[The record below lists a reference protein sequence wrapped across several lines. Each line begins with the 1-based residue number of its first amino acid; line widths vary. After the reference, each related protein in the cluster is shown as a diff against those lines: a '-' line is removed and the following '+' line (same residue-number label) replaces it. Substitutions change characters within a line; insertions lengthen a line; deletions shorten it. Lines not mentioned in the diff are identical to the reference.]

1 MSKSKEDLTRVVAI
15 GASAGGLEALQEFFK
30 NMPIDSGL
38 SFVIIQ
44 HLSPDYKSLMD
55 ELLARQTVMDI
66 TIIEDG
72 IKLVPNHVYL
82 IPPRKN
88 LKILKDQ
95 LFLEDQDMHRGLNL
109 PIDLF
114 FRSLAEDRG
123 KDAIGIILSG
133 TGSDGTMGTK
143 AIKEVGGMIMAQDE
157 KSAKFSGMPA
167 NSISTGLVDY
177 VLPPAKMPEELL
189 DYLKHPFVKKNK
201 SLGTYEFKHADN
213 LSKAILILREYT
225 GIDFSNYKENTII
238 RRLERRVSI
247 NRFQEIDQYISFLQV
262 SDKEKEVLSREV
274 LIGVTQ
280 FFRDPDAFSSLREK
294 VIKSLM
300 TNKKK
305 VIRVWS
311 AGCSTGEEVYS
322 LAILLQEMKHLL
334 NLDIQIKIFATDVDK
349 SAIDIA
355 SLGIYPESGVAD
367 LDPEY
372 FTKYFHKVENG
383 YKVVEDIRN
392 MIVFATHNIL
402 KDPPFSKLDLLVCRN
417 LFIYLKPDVQS
428 RILSMFYYSLN
439 SQGFLFLGSSETLGG
454 LSEAFDIIDSKYK
467 IYKYSENYSPV
478 KGMEI
483 PALEFRRDKMPTQ
496 TISRN
501 SFKSD
506 IKIDTVLDAVIA
518 EMIPPSIIVDSNFSI
533 VSVLNDVNKF
543 TQIQSGRYNNELFSI
558 LPKEIGLLLHNMLR
572 QMKKSEERLMLKSYK
587 SGKNSIKEL
596 WLEVRK
602 VLIRDKTHFIVSFK
616 SKTELENSEN
626 SPLPGVELSSK
637 DTYSDDK
644 ILDLEIELQAV
655 KENLNATVEELET
668 SNEEL
673 QSSNEELI
681 ASNEELQSTNEE
693 LQSVNEELYTVNS
706 EYQSKI
712 EELTNLNNDINNLL
726 KNIEVGAIYLDSKL
740 NIRKLT
746 PEIYTISNLRKND
759 IGRPIAHISI
769 MEFYPDLLSDVNTV
783 METLQAI
790 DKEINDYDGKSY
802 FSRIR
807 PYRTESNSVEGV
819 LITIVNISELKKM
832 KDQYHLVSSRLDDA
846 LHIGKIAWWEYVP
859 TGDTFY
865 FDSGLPKML
874 GYRIA
879 EFPRNLESLLEKVHS
894 DDRKLFKENIKKLSA
909 SKQADISISIRLL
922 NKNQNYSWFHLE
934 GTVSSKASD
943 GVPQKLTGSLI
954 DVSKIISLSEDLEK
968 NKKLL
973 SLVLENAPMATTM
986 VDEKG
991 EITYVNKM
999 GAEVLGFSKEDI
1011 IKRTFNSKKW
1021 KITDLGGKSIP
1032 KSKLPFS
1039 IIKKEKRTLL
1049 NYEHFIVAE
1058 DGERKHLSIDGS
1070 PVWSEENR
1078 FIGVVFT
1085 IREL

>member
-1 MSKSKEDLTRVVAI
+1 MSKSKEEMTRVVAI

-30 NMPIDSGL
+30 NMPVDSGL

-72 IKLVPNHVYL
+72 IKLVHNHVYL

-88 LKILKDQ
+88 LKILKEQ
-95 LFLEDQDMHRGLNL
+95 LFLEDQDIHRGLNL

-167 NSISTGLVDY
+167 SSISTGLVDY
-177 VLPPAKMPEELL
+177 VLPPSKMPEELL

-201 SLGTYEFKHADN
+201 PLRSYEFKHADN

-247 NRFQEIDQYISFLQV
+247 NRFQEIDQYINFLQA
-262 SDKEKEVLSREV
+262 SDKEKETLSREV

-280 FFRDPDAFSSLREK
+280 FFRDPDAFVVLREK
-294 VIKSLM
+294 VIETLM
-300 TNKKK
+300 SNKKK

-322 LAILLQEMKHLL
+322 LAILLQEMKHIL

-349 SAIDIA
+349 SAIEIA
-355 SLGIYPESGVAD
+355 SMGIYPESGVAD
-367 LDPEY
+367 LDPQY
-372 FTKYFHKVENG
+372 LTKYFQKVENG
-383 YKVVEDIRN
+383 YKVSEDIRN
-392 MIVFATHNIL
+392 LIVFATHNIL

-417 LFIYLKPDVQS
+417 LFIYLKPEVQS

-439 SQGFLFLGSSETLGG
+439 PQGFLFLGSSETLGG
-454 LSEAFDIIDSKYK
+454 LSDAFDIVDNKYK
-467 IYKYSENYSPV
+467 IYKYSKNYSPV
-478 KGMEI
+478 KGLEI
-483 PALEFRRDKMPTQ
+483 PALEFRRDRMPLQ
-496 TISRN
+496 TISKN
-501 SFKSD
+501 SFRTD
-506 IKIDTVLDAVIA
+506 IKIDTILEAVIS
-518 EMIPPSIIVDSNFSI
+518 EMVPPSIIVDSNFSI

-543 TQIQSGRYNNELFSI
+543 TEIQSGRYSNELFSI
-558 LPKEIGLLLHNMLR
+558 LPKEVGLLLHNMLR
-572 QMKKSEERLMLKSYK
+572 QMKKGDSRVMQKSFK
-587 SGKNSIKEL
+587 SGKDLLKVL
-596 WLEVRK
+596 WLDVRK
-602 VLIRDKTHFIVSFK
+602 ILIHDKIHFIVSFK
-616 SKTELENSEN
+616 SEIEEGRIESTHEQGLEKNE
-626 SPLPGVELSSK
+626 K
-637 DTYSDDK
+637 DSYTDDK
-644 ILDLEIELQAV
+644 ILDLEKELQAV

-712 EELTNLNNDINNLL
+712 DELTNLNNDINNLL

-740 NIRKLT
+740 SIRKLT
-746 PEIYTISNLRKND
+746 PEIYNISNLRKND

-769 MEFYPDLLSDVNTV
+769 MEFYPDLLSDINTV

-790 DKEINDYDGKSY
+790 DKEITDHDGKSY

-807 PYRTESNSVEGV
+807 PYRTATNSVEGV

-832 KDQYHLVSSRLDDA
+832 KEQYHLVSRRLDDA
-846 LHIGKIAWWEYVP
+846 LHIGKIAWWEYIP

-865 FDSGLPKML
+865 FDSSLSKML
-874 GYRIA
+874 GYRIS
-879 EFPRNLESLLEKVHS
+879 EFPRNLERLLNNVHP
-894 DDRKLFKENIKKLSA
+894 DDRKLFKENIKKLSV
-909 SKQADISISIRLL
+909 SKKTDVSISIRLL
-922 NKNQNYSWFHLE
+922 NKNLNYTWFHFE
-934 GTVSSKASD
+934 GTISSKGSD
-943 GVPQKLTGSLI
+943 GVVQKLTGSLI
-954 DVSKIISLSEDLEK
+954 DVSKIISLSETLEK

-973 SLVLENAPMATTM
+973 SLVLEHAPMATTM
-986 VDEKG
+986 VDENG
-991 EITYVNKM
+991 EITYANKM
-999 GAEVLGFSKEDI
+999 ALEVLGFSREDI
-1011 IKRTFNSKKW
+1011 MNRTFNSDKW
-1021 KITDLGGKSIP
+1021 KITDLEGKNIP

-1039 IIKKEKRTLL
+1039 IIKKEKRTLQ
-1049 NYEHFIVAE
+1049 NYEHFIVSD
-1058 DGERKHLSIDGS
+1058 DGKRKRLSIDGS

-1085 IREL
+1085 IKEL